1 MTHAIADDLDTGT
14 ALARLRSYLA
24 QIEMPLDSRLPPER
38 ELAETLGVTRAG
50 LRKALAVLESEN
62 QIWRHVGKGT
72 FIGSRPIET
81 MADVA
86 AITRRTNPTEVMRT
100 RLVLE
105 PEVARMAALNATS
118 AHIAEMRLC
127 MQRTRG
133 AQTWR
138 QYEAWDNRLHR
149 VIAESTQNSLL
160 LALLD
165 TLNAVRRAVVW
176 GRLRV
181 DKVKPAAQ
189 PSFVR
194 RPRGDRGGD
203 RGSRP
208 QPRRRRHARASGE
221 CRAQPAAVAPGAG
234 TADAG
239 GARDRCAAGPDR
251 RPRLAQNRSTALFR

>member
-1 MTHAIADDLDTGT
+1 MADDIATGT
-14 ALARLRSYLA
+14 ALARLRIYLA

-38 ELAETLGVTRAG
+38 DLAATLGVTRAG
-50 LRKALAVLESEN
+50 LRKALSVLEAEN

-81 MADVA
+81 LADVA

-118 AHIAEMRLC
+118 AHIAEMRTC
-127 MQRTRG
+127 MQRTRA
-133 AQTWR
+133 AQSWR

-149 VIAESTQNSLL
+149 VIAESTQNALL

-181 DKVKPAAQ
+181 DKVKPAPTHHSFEDHEAIVAAIEDRDLNRAAAAMRAHLENVERNLLKAR
-189 PSFVR
+189 PSLET
-194 RPRGDRGGD
+194 
-203 RGSRP
+203 S
-208 QPRRRRHARASGE
+208 AEEMRAAPAM
-221 CRAQPAAVAPGAG
+221 RA
-234 TADAG
+234 
-239 GARDRCAAGPDR
+239 
-251 RPRLAQNRSTALFR
+251 

>member
-1 MTHAIADDLDTGT
+1 MNASAT
-14 ALARLRSYLA
+14 ALAQLRAMLTHA
-24 QIEMPLDSRLPPER
+24 DLFADSRLPPER
-38 ELAETLGVTRAG
+38 DLAVSLGVQRPA
-50 LRKALAVLESEN
+50 LRKALAVLESEG

-127 MQRTRG
+127 MQRTRA

-181 DKVKPAAQ
+181 DKVKPAANHH
-189 PSFVR
+189 SFDDHEAIVAAIEDR
-194 RPRGDRGGD
+194 DLNRAAAAMRAHLENVERNLLKARPALDPLMPDARDATM
-203 RGSRP
+203 P
-208 QPRRRRHARASGE
+208 QAQTAARA
-221 CRAQPAAVAPGAG
+221 
-234 TADAG
+234 
-239 GARDRCAAGPDR
+239 
-251 RPRLAQNRSTALFR
+251 

>member
-1 MTHAIADDLDTGT
+1 MTDDVANGT
-14 ALARLRSYLA
+14 ALARVRSYLA
-24 QIEMPLDSRLPPER
+24 QIEMPVDSRLPPER
-38 ELAETLGVTRAG
+38 ELAETLGVTRAS

-100 RLVLE
+100 RLLLE

-118 AHIAEMRLC
+118 AHIAEMHMC
-127 MQRTRG
+127 MQRTRA

-181 DKVKPAAQ
+181 EKVKPA
-189 PSFVR
+189 PNHHSFEDHEAIVAAIEDR
-194 RPRGDRGGD
+194 DLDRAAGAMRRHLENVERNLLRPRPATDMIAKEMREAAP
-203 RGSRP
+203 SA
-208 QPRRRRHARASGE
+208 AR
-221 CRAQPAAVAPGAG
+221 V
-234 TADAG
+234 
-239 GARDRCAAGPDR
+239 
-251 RPRLAQNRSTALFR
+251 

>member
-1 MTHAIADDLDTGT
+1 MIDDFANGT
-14 ALARLRSYLA
+14 ALTRLRAYLA

-50 LRKALAVLESEN
+50 LRKALSVLEADN

-86 AITRRTNPTEVMRT
+86 AITRRTNPAEVMRT

-118 AHIAEMRLC
+118 SHIAEMHTC
-127 MQRTRG
+127 MQRTRA
-133 AQTWR
+133 AQSWR

-181 DKVKPAAQ
+181 DKVKPA
-189 PSFVR
+189 PNHHSFDDHEAIVAAIE
-194 RPRGDRGGD
+194 DRD
-203 RGSRP
+203 LNRAAAAMRAHLENVE
-208 QPRRRRHARASGE
+208 RNLLKARADAMAGE
-221 CRAQPAAVAPGAG
+221 MRETQPMAARA
-234 TADAG
+234 
-239 GARDRCAAGPDR
+239 
-251 RPRLAQNRSTALFR
+251 

>member
-1 MTHAIADDLDTGT
+1 MQDDIATGT
-14 ALARLRSYLA
+14 ALSRLRTYLA

-86 AITRRTNPTEVMRT
+86 AITRRTNPAEVMRT
-100 RLVLE
+100 RLLLE

-118 AHIAEMRLC
+118 GHIAEMRLC
-127 MQRTRG
+127 MQRTRA

-181 DKVKPAAQ
+181 DKVKPAPNHHSFEDHESIVAAIEDRDLNRAAAAMRAHLENVERNLLRVR
-189 PSFVR
+189 PSAEPVMGELR
-194 RPRGDRGGD
+194 EAAPMT
-203 RGSRP
+203 
-208 QPRRRRHARASGE
+208 ARA
-221 CRAQPAAVAPGAG
+221 
-234 TADAG
+234 
-239 GARDRCAAGPDR
+239 
-251 RPRLAQNRSTALFR
+251 

>member
-1 MTHAIADDLDTGT
+1 MTISIADDLATGT
-14 ALARLRSYLA
+14 ALARLRVYLA

-50 LRKALAVLESEN
+50 LRKALAVLEAEN

-86 AITRRTNPTEVMRT
+86 AITRRTNPAEVMRT

-127 MQRTRG
+127 MQRTRA

-181 DKVKPAAQ
+181 DKVKPA
-189 PSFVR
+189 PTHHSFDDHEAIVAAIEDR
-194 RPRGDRGGD
+194 DLNRAATAMRAHLENVERNLLRPHPAPELVMADKREAEPA
-203 RGSRP
+203 S
-208 QPRRRRHARASGE
+208 ARA
-221 CRAQPAAVAPGAG
+221 
-234 TADAG
+234 
-239 GARDRCAAGPDR
+239 
-251 RPRLAQNRSTALFR
+251 

>member
-1 MTHAIADDLDTGT
+1 MNDDIANGT
-14 ALARLRSYLA
+14 ALARLRTYLA

-38 ELAETLGVTRAG
+38 ALAETLGVTRAS

-118 AHIAEMRLC
+118 AHIAEMHRC
-127 MQRTRG
+127 MQRTRA

-149 VIAESTQNSLL
+149 VIAESTQNALL

-181 DKVKPAAQ
+181 DKVKPA
-189 PSFVR
+189 PNHHSFEDHEAIVAAIE
-194 RPRGDRGGD
+194 DRDLD
-203 RGSRP
+203 RAAAAM
-208 QPRRRRHARASGE
+208 RRHLENVERNLLKP
-221 CRAQPAAVAPGAG
+221 RPAAEMMVTEMREAA
-234 TADAG
+234 TAA
-239 GARDRCAAGPDR
+239 ARV
-251 RPRLAQNRSTALFR
+251 

>member
-1 MTHAIADDLDTGT
+1 MTDDITTGT
-14 ALARLRSYLA
+14 ALTRLRAYLA

-38 ELAETLGVTRAG
+38 DLAQALGVTRAG

-81 MADVA
+81 IADVA

-105 PEVARMAALNATS
+105 PEVARMAALHATS

-127 MQRTRG
+127 MQRTRS

-149 VIAESTQNSLL
+149 VIAESTQNALL

-181 DKVKPAAQ
+181 EKVKPLPTHHSFEDHEAIVAAIEDRDLGRAAAAMRTHLENVERNLLKAR
-189 PSFVR
+189 PATEALLAER
-194 RPRGDRGGD
+194 REFTPAA
-203 RGSRP
+203 
-208 QPRRRRHARASGE
+208 ARA
-221 CRAQPAAVAPGAG
+221 
-234 TADAG
+234 
-239 GARDRCAAGPDR
+239 
-251 RPRLAQNRSTALFR
+251 

>member
-1 MTHAIADDLDTGT
+1 MTDDIATGT
-14 ALARLRSYLA
+14 ALSRLRTYLA

-50 LRKALAVLESEN
+50 LRKALSVLEAEN

-81 MADVA
+81 LADVA
-86 AITRRTNPTEVMRT
+86 AITRRTNPAEVMRT

-118 AHIAEMRLC
+118 AHIAEMRAC
-127 MQRTRG
+127 MQRTRA

-149 VIAESTQNSLL
+149 VIAESTQNALL

-181 DKVKPAAQ
+181 DKVKPAPNHHSFEDHEAIVAAIEDRDLNRAAAAMRAHLENVERNLLRAR
-189 PSFVR
+189 PSA
-194 RPRGDRGGD
+194 DALAEETRGGA
-203 RGSRP
+203 P
-208 QPRRRRHARASGE
+208 VAARA
-221 CRAQPAAVAPGAG
+221 
-234 TADAG
+234 
-239 GARDRCAAGPDR
+239 
-251 RPRLAQNRSTALFR
+251 

>member
-1 MTHAIADDLDTGT
+1 MIDDIATGT
-14 ALARLRSYLA
+14 ALARLRTYLA

-50 LRKALAVLESEN
+50 LRKALSVLESEN

-81 MADVA
+81 LADVA
-86 AITRRTNPTEVMRT
+86 AITRRTNPAEVMRT

-118 AHIAEMRLC
+118 AHIAEMHAC
-127 MQRTRG
+127 MQRTRA

-181 DKVKPAAQ
+181 DKVKPAPNHHSFDDHEAIVAAIADRDLNRAAAAMRTHLENVERNLLRAR
-189 PSFVR
+189 PSAGALAEEM
-194 RPRGDRGGD
+194 RGAALTA
-203 RGSRP
+203 
-208 QPRRRRHARASGE
+208 ARA
-221 CRAQPAAVAPGAG
+221 
-234 TADAG
+234 
-239 GARDRCAAGPDR
+239 
-251 RPRLAQNRSTALFR
+251 

>member
-1 MTHAIADDLDTGT
+1 MIGSNMPNDISPGT
-14 ALARLRSYLA
+14 ALARLRAYLA

-38 ELAETLGVTRAG
+38 TLASALGVTRAE

-62 QIWRHVGKGT
+62 QLWRHVGKGT

-81 MADVA
+81 LADVA
-86 AITRRTNPTEVMRT
+86 AITRRTNPAEVMRT

-118 AHIAEMRLC
+118 AHIAEMRTC
-127 MQRTRG
+127 MQRTRA
-133 AQTWR
+133 AQSWR

-181 DKVKPAAQ
+181 DKVKPA
-189 PSFVR
+189 PNHHSFDDHEAIVAAIEDR
-194 RPRGDRGGD
+194 DLDRAASAMRAHLENVERNLLRPRP
-203 RGSRP
+203 S
-208 QPRRRRHARASGE
+208 
-221 CRAQPAAVAPGAG
+221 
-234 TADAG
+234 ADAAG
-239 GARDRCAAGPDR
+239 DVRGAAPMPGLRV
-251 RPRLAQNRSTALFR
+251 

>member
-1 MTHAIADDLDTGT
+1 MPDDLGPGT
-14 ALARLRSYLA
+14 ALARLRNYLA

-38 ELAETLGVTRAG
+38 TLASALGVTRAE

-62 QIWRHVGKGT
+62 QLWRHVGKGT

-81 MADVA
+81 VADVA
-86 AITRRTNPTEVMRT
+86 AMTRRTNPAEVMRT

-118 AHIAEMRLC
+118 THIAEMRTC
-127 MQRTRG
+127 MQRTRA
-133 AQTWR
+133 AQSWR

-149 VIAESTQNSLL
+149 VIAESTQNALL

-181 DKVKPAAQ
+181 DKVKPA
-189 PSFVR
+189 PDHHSFEDHEAIVAAIADR
-194 RPRGDRGGD
+194 DLDRAASAMRAHLENVERNLLRPRP
-203 RGSRP
+203 S
-208 QPRRRRHARASGE
+208 
-221 CRAQPAAVAPGAG
+221 
-234 TADAG
+234 ADAVG
-239 GARDRCAAGPDR
+239 DLRGA
-251 RPRLAQNRSTALFR
+251 AQVSAVRA

>member
-1 MTHAIADDLDTGT
+1 MTNTASDDLATGT
-14 ALARLRSYLA
+14 ALARLRVYLA

-118 AHIAEMRLC
+118 SHIAEMRLC
-127 MQRTRG
+127 MQRTRA

-181 DKVKPAAQ
+181 DKVKPA
-189 PSFVR
+189 PNHHSFDDHEAIVAAIEDR
-194 RPRGDRGGD
+194 DLNRAAAAMRAHLENVERNLLKARP
-203 RGSRP
+203 P
-208 QPRRRRHARASGE
+208 QDAVMAELREA
-221 CRAQPAAVAPGAG
+221 PAA
-234 TADAG
+234 
-239 GARDRCAAGPDR
+239 
-251 RPRLAQNRSTALFR
+251 